1 MKRCSNCGKQ
11 YEEDVRFC
19 EVCGAEVVQSDE
31 PKEEE
36 KDPEVQPEA
45 QSDAQAGAAFCV
57 YCGGAIVPEKNYCSK
72 CGKSSVDPEKRHCTV
87 CGEVLGKNQKYCA
100 KCGQKVSNVVIPR
113 NLDHA
118 AEKVK
123 KVDPK
128 KVKIGIIVVAIVL
141 ILIIA
146 GKAILPKLF
155 VSTEEYLAEGNYE
168 KAYDKA
174 GKSEKEDVLVE
185 NLIAELSAESK
196 NSMKDPDSFKL
207 RDAWY
212 DADGDRIVLKIQGA
226 NSYGG
231 DVTNYWFYTFSDE
244 DQEYRL
250 WTALSDLDQEETK
263 SWDDKSD
270 IIEKV
275 LKNAAKKSVQEIM
288 DEKDYKLDK
297 EVIKRINDLS
307 EKDMLDDVKLLDE
320 VPSLYPMGEEET
332 GEDASPA

>member
-1 MKRCSNCGKQ
+1 
-11 YEEDVRFC
+11 
-19 EVCGAEVVQSDE
+19 
-31 PKEEE
+31 
-36 KDPEVQPEA
+36 
-45 QSDAQAGAAFCV
+45 
-57 YCGGAIVPEKNYCSK
+57 
-72 CGKSSVDPEKRHCTV
+72 
-87 CGEVLGKNQKYCA
+87 
-100 KCGQKVSNVVIPR
+100 
-113 NLDHA
+113 
-118 AEKVK
+118 
-123 KVDPK
+123 
-128 KVKIGIIVVAIVL
+128 
-141 ILIIA
+141 
-146 GKAILPKLF
+146 
-155 VSTEEYLAEGNYE
+155 
-168 KAYDKA
+168 
-174 GKSEKEDVLVE
+174 
-185 NLIAELSAESK
+185 
-196 NSMKDPDSFKL
+196 MKDPDSFKL